1 MDLQLNFTEF
11 LSSFIVLFAVID
23 ITGSIPIIL
32 ELVNHNRSVSAS
44 KTSIYSLVI
53 LIVFL
58 FAGKYLLALFSVD
71 ISSFAVAG
79 AVVLFVLACEMIFGI
94 TIFKQDGPSDSA
106 TIVPLVFPLITG
118 AASFTTLLSLR
129 AEYHIT
135 NIILAIV
142 LNMLIVYFVIKYIRW
157 FERTL
162 GGGAIYVM
170 RKFFGIILL
179 AMSVRLFTAN
189 LSHLISM

>member
-1 MDLQLNFTEF
+1 MLFDFTEF

-32 ELVNHNRSVSAS
+32 GLVNHNRSVSAP

-53 LIVFL
+53 LIAFL

-71 ISSFAVAG
+71 LSSFAVAG

-94 TIFKQDGPSDSA
+94 TIFKEDGPSDSA

-129 AEYHIT
+129 AEYHIA

-142 LNMLIVYFVIKYIRW
+142 VNMVIVYFVVKYIKW
-157 FERTL
+157 FEKTL

-179 AMSVRLFTAN
+179 AMAVRLFTAN
-189 LSHLISM
+189 LSHLIAI

>member
-1 MDLQLNFTEF
+1 MYFNFTEF

-32 ELVNHNRSVSAS
+32 GLVNHNRTVSAP

-53 LIVFL
+53 LIAFL

-71 ISSFAVAG
+71 LSSFAVAG

-94 TIFKQDGPSDSA
+94 TIFKEDGPSDSA

-142 LNMLIVYFVIKYIRW
+142 LNMVIVYFVVKYIKW
-157 FERTL
+157 FEKTL

-179 AMSVRLFTAN
+179 AMAVRLFTAN
-189 LSHLISM
+189 LSHLIAI